1 MLESDKFISKC
12 FFLFFALFG
21 AVFVFISVYMIIIIG
36 NMGIFGMVFA
46 IPFIAG
52 GGLFFF
58 IGIKGL
64 FSRSDSTSTGRRYQ
78 TLVRSYNSD
87 GSTKTERDYLS
98 SSKQNDLSY
107 CSYCGTV
114 FNESEKCP
122 NCGAYRKK

>member
-1 MLESDKFISKC
+1 MLEADKYISKC

-21 AVFVFISVYMIIIIG
+21 AVFVVISVYMIIIIG
-36 NMGIFGMVFA
+36 NLGTFGMVFA
-46 IPFIAG
+46 IPFVAG

-64 FSRSDSTSTGRRYQ
+64 FSRSDSASTGRRYQ
-78 TLVRSYNSD
+78 TLVRQN
-87 GSTKTERDYLS
+87 KLS
-98 SSKQNDLSY
+98 H

-114 FNESEKCP
+114 LNGSERCP